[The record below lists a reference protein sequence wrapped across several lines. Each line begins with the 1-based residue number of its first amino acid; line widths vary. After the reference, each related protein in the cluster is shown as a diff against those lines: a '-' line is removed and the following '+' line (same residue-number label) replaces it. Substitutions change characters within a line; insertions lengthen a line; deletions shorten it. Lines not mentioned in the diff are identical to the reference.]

1 LISTCYNHTN
11 IPHNHYN
18 TDNMEQDNRADYPT
32 PPRSVAS
39 SDGSSASH
47 STAPSSVGSTGGGLH
62 DLKPY
67 NEYLVPAK
75 REKLAQLEFEI
86 QMAER
91 EIRARE
97 LEKSAQRFTAPKM
110 KTYTLPFVLNEKQL
124 KYATTTFP
132 RTIFRCGQDAGH
144 DHPLLHLET
153 MIAADQAARLF
164 PAGHLVVDVWG
175 SPKRCTDLN
184 KGQQRSNNPKRFL
197 PYVSIMTEKDNL
209 RALSWEGHQY
219 IEGYNGNPLTDLGW
233 SDVMGEYMFLDP
245 EEGQQV
251 DYMFIHTLYYV
262 SDDDLAKML
271 QLRGSRAVAVVHRHA
286 ADSGTLMQG
295 ESTYAKINGCVE
307 QINVQTGERYVH
319 RDLSFLFTSRTKV
332 VYTSNG
338 AFTWT
343 MHKVSDDTWIIVL
356 TGCPAKDERFL
367 AREKSIG
374 TNGAAGELNAH
385 ALVPSHF
392 PHPSLAVLPK
402 ATCTL
407 VGGVPVIKLDG
418 TQLPEVRVSSPEM
431 LEFLCSSIAGKPRN
445 AVTYNDLFSLARSHL
460 ENGTSFA
467 GKIGFRVPSGE
478 IAGHVTLAF
487 LSGLGNETELLRAV
501 ACYHTWARE
510 HHALLDMSAIVLNNG
525 PQTSSRAALSV
536 AKRVNIARKSGD
548 LISGV
553 LEALDS

>member
-1 LISTCYNHTN
+1 
-11 IPHNHYN
+11 
-18 TDNMEQDNRADYPT
+18 MEQGNPQGYPT
-32 PPRSVAS
+32 PPGSVLS
-39 SDGSSASH
+39 SADGSSAT
-47 STAPSSVGSTGGGLH
+47 STAASSVGAGEGH
-62 DLKPY
+62 IDLKPY
-67 NEYLVPAK
+67 NCYIPVAK

-124 KYATTTFP
+124 KYATTAFP

-153 MIAADQAARLF
+153 MIAADQCARLF
-164 PAGHLVVDVWG
+164 PAGHHVVDMWG

-184 KGQQRSNNPKRFL
+184 RGQQRSNNPKRFF

-219 IEGYNGNPLTDLGW
+219 LEGYTGDLFADLGW
-233 SDVMGEYMFLDP
+233 SPVMGRFLFTD
-245 EEGQQV
+245 EDEGQQV
-251 DYMFIHTLYYV
+251 DFMFIHTLYYI

-271 QLRGSRAVAVVHRHA
+271 TIPGSRAVAVVHRHA

-307 QINVQTGERYVH
+307 QVNCQTGERYVH
-319 RDLSFLFTSRTKV
+319 RDLSYLFTSRTKV
-332 VYTSNG
+332 VHTSQG
-338 AFTWT
+338 AYTWT
-343 MHKVSDDTWIIVL
+343 MHKVTDDTWIIVL
-356 TGCPAKDERFL
+356 VGCVSRDERFNK
-367 AREKSIG
+367 RTKEIG
-374 TNGAAGELNAH
+374 TNGAAEEMNQA
-385 ALVPSHF
+385 ALAPTHF
-392 PHPSLAVLPK
+392 PHPSLAILPK
-402 ATCTL
+402 AQCTL
-407 VGGVPVIKLDG
+407 VGGVPVIKLEG
-418 TQLPEVRVSSPEM
+418 THLPEVRVSSPDM

-467 GKIGFRVPSGE
+467 GKIGFRCPSGE

-510 HHALLDMSAIVLNNG
+510 HHALLDMSAVVVNQDAPTG
-525 PQTSSRAALSV
+525 GRAALSL
-536 AKRVNIARKSGD
+536 AKRINIARKSGD
-548 LISGV
+548 VISGV
-553 LEALDS
+553 LDALDS